1 MASDLVQ
8 FAFVLAA
15 LVLAFMLMAHAMFG
29 TNEMMWKLITCWAA
43 KTLGKTKIIE
53 MQNFPSLFQI
63 LGQLVRRQ
71 HAQRQRL
78 LAMAGEEIK
87 Q

>member
-29 TNEMMWKLITCWAA
+29 T
-43 KTLGKTKIIE
+43 TLQE
-53 MQNFPSLFQI
+53 FPTF
-63 LGQLVRRQ
+63 RM
-71 HAQRQRL
+71 L
-78 LAMAGEEIK
+78 LCTRSSF
-87 Q
+87 